1 MNVSYLKIIFT
12 ACCVWGV
19 SLFAHAF
26 DTKSNDKGKERE
38 YVDLGL
44 PSGKLWAKCNIG
56 ANSVEEYGT
65 YFDWEVNPVKEQW
78 DEIWRTPTK
87 EERDELL
94 SCCTYSLDVDDSVF
108 SSVSTALVSNC
119 DFTLIVTTSILAQRD

>member
-12 ACCVWGV
+12 HVVFGA
-19 SLFAHAF
+19 SLFFAHAF
-26 DTKSNDKGKERE
+26 DIKSNGKGKERE

-44 PSGKLWAKCNIG
+44 QLLGKLWAKCNIG

-65 YFDWEVNPVKEQW
+65 YFDWEVNPVKELW

-94 SCCTYSLDVDDSVF
+94 SSV
-108 SSVSTALVSNC
+108 
-119 DFTLIVTTSILAQRD
+119 LILLMS

>member
-26 DTKSNDKGKERE
+26 DIKSNGKGKERE

-65 YFDWEVNPVKEQW
+65 YFDWEVNPVKELW
-78 DEIWRTPTK
+78 DEIWRTPTIGHK
-87 EERDELL
+87 TKRIFNF
-94 SCCTYSLDVDDSVF
+94 VK
-108 SSVSTALVSNC
+108 
-119 DFTLIVTTSILAQRD
+119 

>member
-26 DTKSNDKGKERE
+26 DIKSNGKGKERE

-44 PSGKLWAKCNIG
+44 PAAKVRIF
-56 ANSVEEYGT
+56 Y
-65 YFDWEVNPVKEQW
+65 K
-78 DEIWRTPTK
+78 
-87 EERDELL
+87 
-94 SCCTYSLDVDDSVF
+94 
-108 SSVSTALVSNC
+108 
-119 DFTLIVTTSILAQRD
+119 